1 MRGRVYSIRSYLKPE
16 LVYCGSTKET
26 LSRRLAQHV
35 KGYKSYLNGKQDFI
49 TSFKL
54 IELGKFYIELVEIV
68 EYIDKAQLHA
78 VEGRHIRENNC
89 VNKYQAGRSK
99 AQYCLDNAVV
109 INARHAQY
117 DKVNAAAIKA
127 QKSAKIN
134 CGCGSQHRTGDKA
147 VHARTAKH
155 RAWLETEA
163 PGQAAL

>member
-1 MRGRVYSIRSYLKPE
+1 MYLKGIALIVEMRGRVYTIRSYLKPE
-16 LVYCGSTKET
+16 LVYYGSTKET

-35 KGYKSYLNGKQDFI
+35 SDYKKHLNGQQHFI
-49 TSFKL
+49 SSFKL
-54 IELGKFYIELVEIV
+54 IELGDAYIGLVEIV

-117 DKVNAAAIKA
+117 DKANAAAIKV
-127 QKSAKIN
+127 
-134 CGCGSQHRTGDKA
+134 G
-147 VHARTAKH
+147 
-155 RAWLETEA
+155 
-163 PGQAAL
+163 